1 MSTGPLPKQ
10 VNYRKL
16 AQETGKLEGFIRLD
30 QCERL
35 AGSILETSGEVQVKL
50 SFRKARKHRFLVV
63 GKTDVVVRLEC
74 QNCLT
79 PLEFQLQVDVRYFIV
94 NDADVEI
101 PEGEDSLVCEGEMI
115 RPVDII
121 EDELILGLPMVS
133 RHSDGD
139 CPESHI
145 HINENS
151 PVEGATH
158 KPFAALAELKDKF
171 KRS

>member
-1 MSTGPLPKQ
+1 MSIGPLPEQ

-16 AQETGKLEGFIRLD
+16 AQETGKLEGIINLD
-30 QCERL
+30 RCERL
-35 AGSILETSGEVQVKL
+35 ADSIVETSGEIQVKL

-63 GKTDVVVRLEC
+63 GKADVMVKLEC

-79 PLEFQLQVDVRYFIV
+79 PLEFRLQVDLRYFII
-94 NDADVEI
+94 NDVDVEI
-101 PEGEDSLVCEGEMI
+101 PEGEDSLVCEVEMI

-121 EDELILGLPMVS
+121 EDELILGLPMVA
-133 RHSDGD
+133 RHSDGN
-139 CPESHI
+139 CPESHS
-145 HINENS
+145 HINDNS